1 MRFYA
6 EGFGFLELLVVLIV
20 IGILSVPLLRA
31 LQSLKNQNH
40 KNQSFLLDKS
50 SLHET
55 RLFLNKKLSLARPDS
70 VLASRDSL
78 SFESFDELFMPSSG
92 ADYMDFSLKAS
103 AHVVRLAKSRLY
115 FDGYLLLRG
124 VRLFEAILEAPLDSS
139 GQALLVYRIC
149 PLSGECVEDFV
160 FLEETEIIRKK
171 P

>member
-20 IGILSVPLLRA
+20 IGILSVSLLRA

-78 SFESFDELFMPSSG
+78 SFESLNPLMNYLCLL
-92 ADYMDFSLKAS
+92 A
-103 AHVVRLAKSRLY
+103 VRTTWIFHLRL
-115 FDGYLLLRG
+115 
-124 VRLFEAILEAPLDSS
+124 VRM
-139 GQALLVYRIC
+139 
-149 PLSGECVEDFV
+149 
-160 FLEETEIIRKK
+160 
-171 P
+171 

>member
-20 IGILSVPLLRA
+20 IGILSVSLLRA

-70 VLASRDSL
+70 MLASRDSL
-78 SFESFDELFMPSSG
+78 SLEPFYELFMPSSG
-92 ADYMDFSLKAS
+92 ADYMDFHLRL
-103 AHVVRLAKSRLY
+103 VRM
-115 FDGYLLLRG
+115 
-124 VRLFEAILEAPLDSS
+124 
-139 GQALLVYRIC
+139 
-149 PLSGECVEDFV
+149 
-160 FLEETEIIRKK
+160 
-171 P
+171 